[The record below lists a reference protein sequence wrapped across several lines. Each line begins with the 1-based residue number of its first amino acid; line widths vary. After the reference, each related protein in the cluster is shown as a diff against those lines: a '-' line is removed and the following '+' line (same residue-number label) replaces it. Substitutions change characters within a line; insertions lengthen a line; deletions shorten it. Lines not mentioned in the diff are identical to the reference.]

1 YHCITTCNFK
11 ESPYCIA
18 FALIN
23 AKKGN
28 LKHGF
33 AFAGKNA
40 YKVEKIVSVKE
51 LICSLLNEYDLACT
65 PCALAQ

>member
-1 YHCITTCNFK
+1 T
-11 ESPYCIA
+11 PYCIA
-18 FALIN
+18 FALIS

-40 YKVEKIVSVKE
+40 YRVKEVVSVKD
-51 LICSLLNEYDLACT
+51 LIRSLLDEYELAC
-65 PCALAQ
+65 A